1 MIVMRR
7 FLFWGIWA
15 LVMLCCCCTGNQVYD
30 HYQNVPISGWD
41 KADVLSYDVTALR
54 DSGWYA
60 TDLGLRMNNMYP
72 FLSVTMVVSQAVYH
86 PTAAGKKEPYLQPS
100 MVKNDTIN
108 CSLRDDN
115 GKVKGQGIIFYQY
128 HYHVSAMKL
137 QQGDSLH
144 ITVRHLMKREILPGL
159 SDIGISMRRMMK

>member
-7 FLFWGIWA
+7 FLFWGVWA

-41 KADVLSYDVTALR
+41 KADVLSYDVAALR

-86 PTAAGKKEPYLQPS
+86 LLLRGRKSHTSSLQW
-100 MVKNDTIN
+100 
-108 CSLRDDN
+108 
-115 GKVKGQGIIFYQY
+115 
-128 HYHVSAMKL
+128 
-137 QQGDSLH
+137 
-144 ITVRHLMKREILPGL
+144 
-159 SDIGISMRRMMK
+159 

>member
-1 MIVMRR
+1 M
-7 FLFWGIWA
+7 
-15 LVMLCCCCTGNQVYD
+15 
-30 HYQNVPISGWD
+30 
-41 KADVLSYDVTALR
+41 LSYDVAALR

-86 PTAAGKKEPYLQPS
+86 PDDAGKKEQDIQPL

-128 HYHVSAMKL
+128 HYHVSNITTM
-137 QQGDSLH
+137 SL
-144 ITVRHLMKREILPGL
+144 P
-159 SDIGISMRRMMK
+159 

>member
-7 FLFWGIWA
+7 FLFWGVWA

-41 KADVLSYDVTALR
+41 KADVLSYDVAALR

-86 PTAAGKKEPYLQPS
+86 PDDPIPETVLYCRRYAGS
-100 MVKNDTIN
+100 RKN
-108 CSLRDDN
+108 L
-115 GKVKGQGIIFYQY
+115 
-128 HYHVSAMKL
+128 
-137 QQGDSLH
+137 DSNA
-144 ITVRHLMKREILPGL
+144 
-159 SDIGISMRRMMK
+159 